1 MTHFMEE
8 KTKILEG
15 YICALDDAITK
26 SDEGKAK
33 ELQTEIIAVYEPEIP
48 SLKNELDNYSIS
60 CVTHFGTSTP
70 VDYIG
75 DAKLLK
81 AKLQNYKLNLASG
94 LYKPFQGT
102 DGAVTVT
109 QHVNQ
114 DVSTEV
120 VITLEQTISNIQS
133 LPETALSAE
142 DKDILSGKIAAISS
156 EKNKEKRWE
165 KVSGALKWIAE
176 KGIQVGIAA
185 LPYIAKALEAT
196 S

>member
-8 KTKILEG
+8 KIKVIGE
-15 YICALDDAITK
+15 YICALEDAITK
-26 SDEGKAK
+26 NSAEKAK
-33 ELQTEIIAVYEPEIP
+33 ELQAEIIAVYEPEIP
-48 SLKNELDNYSIS
+48 SLKSKLDNYSFEHIY
-60 CVTHFGTSTP
+60 TDKRT
-70 VDYIG
+70 DYIG

-81 AKLQNYKLNLASG
+81 AKLQNYKLNLAAG
-94 LYKPFQGT
+94 LYKPFQDA

-120 VITLEQTISNIQS
+120 VITLDQAISNIQS
-133 LPETALSAE
+133 LPETELSAE
-142 DKDILSGKIAAISS
+142 DKDILSGKIASISS
-156 EKNKEKRWE
+156 EKDKENRWK
-165 KVSGALKWIAE
+165 KVSDTLKWIAE

>member
-48 SLKNELDNYSIS
+48 SLKNELDNYSFKHAY
-60 CVTHFGTSTP
+60 THTRA
-70 VDYIG
+70 DYIG

-81 AKLQNYKLNLASG
+81 AKLQNYKLNLVTG
-94 LYKPFQGT
+94 LYRPFQDA

-109 QHVNQ
+109 QHVSQ
-114 DVSTEV
+114 DVSTS
-120 VITLEQTISNIQS
+120 VIINLEQVIHNIQE
-133 LPETALSAE
+133 LPESVLSSE
-142 DKDILSGKIAAISS
+142 EKEILSGKIASISA
-156 EKNKEKRWE
+156 EKDKEKRWG
-165 KVSGALKWIAE
+165 KVCSALKWITE

>member
-1 MTHFMEE
+1 MTHSMEE
-8 KTKILEG
+8 KIRTIDG
-15 YICALDDAITK
+15 YIEHLEDSISTGDSK
-26 SDEGKAK
+26 KA
-33 ELQTEIIAVYEPEIP
+33 ENLQTEIIAVYEPEIAG
-48 SLKNELDNYSIS
+48 LKVNLDNYSVSHIYLNN
-60 CVTHFGTSTP
+60 P

-94 LYKPFQGT
+94 LYKPFQGA
-102 DGAVTVT
+102 DGAGAVTVT

-114 DVSTEV
+114 DVCTEV
-120 VITLEQTISNIQS
+120 VITLDQVISNIQN
-133 LPETALSAE
+133 LPETELSAE

-156 EKNKEKRWE
+156 EKDKEKRWE
-165 KVSGALKWIAE
+165 KVSGTLKWIAE

>member
-8 KTKILEG
+8 KIKILED
-15 YICALDDAITK
+15 YICMLEDAITK
-26 SDEGKAK
+26 KDVGKAK
-33 ELQTEIIAVYEPEIP
+33 ELQTEIIAVYEPEID
-48 SLKNELDNYSIS
+48 SLKSELDNYSF
-60 CVTHFGTSTP
+60 THYGASTP

-75 DAKLLK
+75 DAKLLR

-94 LYKPFQGT
+94 LYKPFQGA
-102 DGAVTVT
+102 DGEVTVTVT

-114 DVSTEV
+114 DVCTEV
-120 VITLEQTISNIQS
+120 VITLDQVISSIQD
-133 LPETALSAE
+133 LPETELSAE

-156 EKNKEKRWE
+156 EKDKEKRWE
-165 KVSGALKWIAE
+165 KVSGTLKWIAE

>member
-1 MTHFMEE
+1 MTHSMEE
-8 KTKILEG
+8 KIRTIDG
-15 YICALDDAITK
+15 YIEQLEDSISTGDSK
-26 SDEGKAK
+26 KA
-33 ELQTEIIAVYEPEIP
+33 ENLQTEIIAVYEPEIDG
-48 SLKNELDNYSIS
+48 LKVNLDHYNVSHLYLNN
-60 CVTHFGTSTP
+60 P

-94 LYKPFQGT
+94 LYKPFRGT

-142 DKDILSGKIAAISS
+142 DKDILSGKLAAISS
-156 EKNKEKRWE
+156 EKDKEKRWE
-165 KVSGALKWIAE
+165 KVSVTLKWIAE

-185 LPYIAKALEAT
+185 LPYIAKALEVT

>member
-1 MTHFMEE
+1 MTHSMEE
-8 KTKILEG
+8 KIKVLEE

-26 SDEGKAK
+26 NNAEKAK

-48 SLKNELDNYSIS
+48 SLKSELDNYNYELEY
-60 CVTHFGTSTP
+60 THKRI
-70 VDYIG
+70 DYIG

-81 AKLQNYKLNLASG
+81 AKLQNYKLNLAAG
-94 LYKPFQGT
+94 LYRPFQDADGA
-102 DGAVTVT
+102 GAVTVT

-114 DVSTEV
+114 DVRTEV
-120 VITLEQTISNIQS
+120 VITLDQAISNIQG
-133 LPETALSAE
+133 LPETELSAE
-142 DKDILSGKIAAISS
+142 DKDILSGKIASISS
-156 EKNKEKRWE
+156 EKDKEKRWK
-165 KVSGALKWIAE
+165 KVSGTLKWIAE

>member
-8 KTKILEG
+8 KIKILED

-26 SDEGKAK
+26 RSAEKAR
-33 ELQTEIIAVYEPEIP
+33 ELQTEIIAVYEPEID
-48 SLKNELDNYSIS
+48 SLKSELDGCKLNY
-60 CVTHFGTSTP
+60 FGSSRP

-94 LYKPFQGT
+94 LYKPFRGT

-120 VITLEQTISNIQS
+120 VITLGQTISNIQG

>member
-8 KTKILEG
+8 KIKVIEE
-15 YICALDDAITK
+15 YICALEDAITK
-26 SDEGKAK
+26 NSTEKAK
-33 ELQTEIIAVYEPEIP
+33 ELQAEIIAVYEPEIP
-48 SLKNELDNYSIS
+48 SLKSKLDNYSFEHIY
-60 CVTHFGTSTP
+60 TDKRT
-70 VDYIG
+70 DYIG

-81 AKLQNYKLNLASG
+81 AKLQNYKLNLAAG
-94 LYKPFQGT
+94 LYKPFQDA

-120 VITLEQTISNIQS
+120 VITLDHAINNIQS
-133 LPETALSAE
+133 LPEAELSAE
-142 DKDILSGKIAAISS
+142 DKDILSGKIASISS
-156 EKNKEKRWE
+156 EKDKENRWK
-165 KVSGALKWIAE
+165 KVSDTLKWIAE

>member
-48 SLKNELDNYSIS
+48 ALKDGLDNYSFD
-60 CVTHFGTSTP
+60 HAYAHKP
-70 VDYIG
+70 ADNIG

-81 AKLQNYKLNLASG
+81 GKLQNYKLNLAAG
-94 LYKPFQGT
+94 LYRPFQNA
-102 DGAVTVT
+102 DSAVSVT
-109 QHVNQ
+109 QQVNQ

-120 VITLEQTISNIQS
+120 VITLDQVISSIQD
-133 LPETALSAE
+133 LPETELSAE

-156 EKNKEKRWE
+156 EKDKEKRWE
-165 KVSGALKWIAE
+165 KVSGTLKWIAE
-176 KGIQVGIAA
+176 KGLQVGIAA

>member
-8 KTKILEG
+8 KIKIIDE
-15 YICALDDAITK
+15 YIGRLNDAI
-26 SDEGKAK
+26 EGNDREKAK
-33 ELQTEIIAVYEPEIP
+33 KLQTEIIAVYEPEID
-48 SLKNELDNYSIS
+48 SLKSELDNYNFA
-60 CVTHFGTSTP
+60 HFGTNTP
-70 VDYIG
+70 VDYVG

-94 LYKPFQGT
+94 LYKPFQGA
-102 DGAVTVT
+102 DGAGTVTVT

-114 DVSTEV
+114 DVCTEV
-120 VITLEQTISNIQS
+120 VITLDQVISNIQD
-133 LPETALSAE
+133 LPETELSAE

-156 EKNKEKRWE
+156 EKDKEKRWE
-165 KVSGALKWIAE
+165 KVSGTLKWIAE

>member
-1 MTHFMEE
+1 MTHSMEE
-8 KTKILEG
+8 KIRTIDG
-15 YICALDDAITK
+15 YIEHLEDSISTGDSK
-26 SDEGKAK
+26 KA
-33 ELQTEIIAVYEPEIP
+33 ENLQTEIIAVFEPEIDG
-48 SLKNELDNYSIS
+48 LKVNLDNYNVS
-60 CVTHFGTSTP
+60 HLYLNNP

-156 EKNKEKRWE
+156 EKDKEKRWE

>member
-8 KTKILEG
+8 KIKVLEG
-15 YICALDDAITK
+15 YICALDDSITK
-26 SDEGKAK
+26 RNAEKAK
-33 ELQTEIIAVYEPEIP
+33 KLQTEIIAVYEPEIE
-48 SLKNELDNYSIS
+48 SLKSELDNYSI
-60 CVTHFGTSTP
+60 TQFDTSTP

-75 DAKLLK
+75 DAILLK

-94 LYKPFQGT
+94 LYKPFQGV

-114 DVSTEV
+114 DVSTSV
-120 VITLEQTISNIQS
+120 VINLEQTIHSILQ
-133 LPETALSAE
+133 LPESVLSDDE
-142 DKDILSGKIAAISS
+142 KEILSGKIVSISA
-156 EKNKEKRWE
+156 EKDREKRWE
-165 KVSGALKWIAE
+165 KVSGVLKWIAD

-185 LPYIAKALEAT
+185 LPYITKMLEAT

>member
-8 KTKILEG
+8 KIKILED

-26 SDEGKAK
+26 RSAEKAR
-33 ELQTEIIAVYEPEIP
+33 ELQTEIIAVYEPEID
-48 SLKNELDNYSIS
+48 SLKSELDGCKLNY
-60 CVTHFGTSTP
+60 FGSSRP

-94 LYKPFQGT
+94 LYKPFRGT

-120 VITLEQTISNIQS
+120 VITLEQTISNIQG

>member
-1 MTHFMEE
+1 MLHFMEE
-8 KTKILEG
+8 KIKKVDD
-15 YICALDDAITK
+15 YIDELDNVIAKKDV
-26 SDEGKAK
+26 GGAK
-33 ELQTEIIAVYEPEIP
+33 ELQTEIIAVYEPEIDA
-48 SLKNELDNYSIS
+48 LTRQLDSYDISHAYSDN
-60 CVTHFGTSTP
+60 P

-81 AKLQNYKLNLASG
+81 AMLQNYKLNLASG
-94 LYKPFQGT
+94 LYKPFRRT

-165 KVSGALKWIAE
+165 KVSGVLKWIAE